1 MSIVLAAGLVFSGCS
16 EKPDEVISED
26 PVLTPASDTV
36 KISAEGGDCE
46 IEYTLENSVAGG
58 RIEASHEGDWISDLN
73 YDVLGTAYYY
83 GDFYSM
89 GSCNWMVNIEPV
101 SGTGDA
107 IQLEINTSSMDF
119 YEGIP
124 TGTYSASA
132 AGEALTFVPGYMENL
147 NMFATWWFYYE
158 SGMIGSGYSPLTAGE
173 ITVVNN
179 GDGTYKFDFFCFDD
193 SPDYNL
199 FTATWSGELE
209 LEGYYEG
216 SAASRPVSK
225 LNRLK

>member
-1 MSIVLAAGLVFSGCS
+1 M
-16 EKPDEVISED
+16 
-26 PVLTPASDTV
+26 

-73 YDVLGTAYYY
+73 YDVLGTVTFTVAANETRDAREGSLTVEYIIPDAEPLSFIVAVVQQGADADVVFKAAFFEGDYY
-83 GDFYSM
+83 
-89 GSCNWMVNIEPV
+89 
-101 SGTGDA
+101 
-107 IQLEINTSSMDF
+107 
-119 YEGIP
+119 
-124 TGTYSASA
+124 
-132 AGEALTFVPGYMENL
+132 
-147 NMFATWWFYYE
+147 
-158 SGMIGSGYSPLTAGE
+158 
-173 ITVVNN
+173 
-179 GDGTYKFDFFCFDD
+179 GTYKFDFFCFDD